1 MEYDLVYSI
10 ANDDDLP
17 QLQKLGEIAY
27 SEYLPVLDEDGR
39 NKLLSS
45 ITKLSTY
52 RDLMNISTVFI
63 CRTGNMIVGMAFYVP
78 AGNPTDIYETNWSYI
93 RFVAIHPA
101 YAGRGIAKQLTQ
113 MCIDKAAGTG
123 ESIIALHTSEFM
135 DAARHIYEKIGFIQ
149 LKEIPLR
156 FGKRYWL
163 YTLSLNMQQ

>member
-1 MEYDLVYSI
+1 MEHNLVYSI

-17 QLQKLGEIAY
+17 QLQKLDELAY
-27 SEYLPVLDEDGR
+27 SQYLPVLDEEGR
-39 NKLLSS
+39 SKLLDN
-45 ITKLSTY
+45 ITKQSTY
-52 RDLMNISTVFI
+52 RELMNISTVFI
-63 CRTGNMIVGMAFYVP
+63 CSTGNMIVGMAFYVP
-78 AGNPTDIYETNWSYI
+78 AGNPTDIYETGWSYI

-113 MCIDKAAGTG
+113 MCIDKAARTR

-135 DAARHIYEKIGFIQ
+135 DAARHIYEKMGFTQ

-163 YTLSLNMQQ
+163 YTLSLNTDN